1 MSILG
6 AMFTA
11 VSGVNAQ
18 SRSLGHISDNIANS
32 QTTGYK
38 RVETRFETL
47 ITVSNQNLHSPGGVI
62 ASPFYANSVQGNI
75 TQTQNNTNLAITGN
89 GFFVTSR
96 ASNQTAT
103 DTTFD
108 ALRYYTRAGD
118 FEVNRDGYLVNNG
131 QYYLN
136 GWTVD
141 PETGIPDT
149 SVVAPIQI
157 SQVIDEPTP
166 TSEIEFVGNLP
177 SNSEVN
183 PTTPLSPTSVQV
195 FDALGNP
202 HNVSL
207 VWTKRA
213 DNLWRL
219 DIQADDSTLDPV
231 DGTISGVN
239 DQTAVAAPLQP
250 NVAPVAQVDTVTLPA
265 AGIPPQR
272 TISLTIGSSS
282 ISVTAPSTGWTATQA
297 ASALVAAINGNAGMS
312 AVVTGSNVVGNT
324 FQIVAD
330 EAGTPFNVVLAGN
343 GSGQLEGV
351 EIPSALLTGADEST
365 VTINGFA
372 ITVDGS
378 TPLASPQ
385 AVRDALVTAINADV
399 NVNGQVTA
407 IADPNNADRI
417 LIQSDAAGGIFTIAF
432 SGSAGGTTPTSAS
445 SDAPTAFAVTTAN
458 VAPVAQ
464 TDTLTLGGT
473 VGPGEIGDTYTLTV
487 NSQSIAYVADGTE
500 TSLSDLAQRFADQIN
515 SNPGLGVTATAAG
528 GVISLTAINAG
539 VPFTSSAV
547 ATNGTVPGFIDVQFG
562 QTADTA
568 GTLVAISNQFN
579 PSGNATV
586 PGLQTDGQ
594 PATISF
600 QVDYGLGAQTI
611 DLNLGQF
618 QTTAGVTQFAGE
630 NIDVSRL
637 TQDGV
642 PQGLLN
648 DVRIRDNGDVELQY
662 DNGRSRIFFRVPIA
676 QFNDPSAL
684 QREVAQGF
692 TETFDSG
699 AVRIGNAGDNGA
711 GTMRGS
717 AVEGSNVD
725 IADEFSKM
733 IVTQRAFS
741 ANTRVITTADEML
754 ADIIN
759 IKR

>member
-62 ASPFYANSVQGNI
+62 ASPFFANAVQGNI
-75 TQTQNNTNLAITGN
+75 TQTQNNTNLAVTGN
-89 GFFVTSR
+89 GFFVVSR

-131 QYYLN
+131 GYYLN
-136 GWTVD
+136 GWEVD
-141 PETGIPDT
+141 PETGIPNT
-149 SVVAPIQI
+149 SVVSPIQI

-166 TSEIEFVGNLP
+166 TEEIEFVGNLP
-177 SNSEVN
+177 ANAPVN
-183 PTTPLSPTSVQV
+183 PTTPLPPTSVQV

-213 DNLWRL
+213 DNLWML

-231 DGTISGVN
+231 SGTISGVN
-239 DQTAVAAPLQP
+239 DQSAITAPLQP

-265 AGIPPQR
+265 GGVAPGR
-272 TISLTIGSSS
+272 TISITIGANS
-282 ISVTAPSTGWTATQA
+282 ISVTAPSTGYTATQA
-297 ASALVAAINGNAGMS
+297 ASAIVAAINGNAGMS
-312 AVVTGSNVVGNT
+312 SIVTGSNVVGNT
-324 FQIVAD
+324 FQVVAD
-330 EAGTPFNVVLAGN
+330 QAGTPFTINIGGN
-343 GSGQLEGV
+343 GSGEMEAIEVG
-351 EIPSALLTGADEST
+351 ALALGQDAT
-365 VTINGFA
+365 VTIDGVTITINGPTANANATATAF
-372 ITVDGS
+372 IN
-378 TPLASPQ
+378 
-385 AVRDALVTAINADV
+385 AINADATLAPLY
-399 NVNGQVTA
+399 TA
-407 IADPNNADRI
+407 VQDPNNLDTFLVQAD
-417 LIQSDAAGGIFTIAF
+417 APGGAFT
-432 SGSAGGTTPTSAS
+432 SGPTFGGAVAPTSVGSNAATAS
-445 SDAPTAFAVTTAN
+445 ANATAN

-473 VGPGEIGDTYTLTV
+473 VGPGEIGDTYTVTIGT
-487 NSQSIAYVADGTE
+487 QSISYVADGTE
-500 TSLSDLAQRFADQIN
+500 ISLSDLATRFAAQIN
-515 SNPGLGVTATAAG
+515 ANPGLGVSATAAG

-539 VPFTSSAV
+539 VPFTSSAT

-562 QTADTA
+562 QTPATA
-568 GTLVAISNQFN
+568 GTVVAISNQFN
-579 PSGNATV
+579 PSGNASV
-586 PGLQTDGQ
+586 PVLQTAGQ
-594 PATISF
+594 DVNIQFT
-600 QVDYGLGAQTI
+600 VDYGLGAQVI

-618 QTTAGVTQFAGE
+618 QTTEGITQFAGD

-662 DNGRSRIFFRVPIA
+662 DNGRSRIYFRVPLA

-717 AVEGSNVD
+717 ALEGSNVD

>member
-32 QTTGYK
+32 QSTGYK

-89 GFFVTSR
+89 GFFVVSR

-103 DTTFD
+103 QTTFD

-131 QYYLN
+131 GYYLN
-136 GWTVD
+136 GWAVD
-141 PETGIPDT
+141 PETGIPNT
-149 SVVAPIQI
+149 SVVEPIQI

-166 TSEIEFVGNLP
+166 TEEIEFVGNLP
-177 SNSEVN
+177 ANSPVN

-207 VWTKRA
+207 VWTRRA
-213 DNLWRL
+213 DNLWML
-219 DIQADDSTLDPV
+219 DVQATDSTLDPV
-231 DGTISGVN
+231 AGTISGVN
-239 DQTAVAAPLQP
+239 DQSAVTAPLQP

-265 AGIPPQR
+265 SGMAPGR
-272 TISLTIGSSS
+272 TISITVGSNSV
-282 ISVTAPSTGWTATQA
+282 SVTAPSTGYTATQA

-312 AVVTGSNVVGNT
+312 AIVTGSNVVGNT

-330 EAGTPFNVVLAGN
+330 AAGTPFTTNIGGN
-343 GSGQLEGV
+343 GSGQLDTI
-351 EIPSALLTGADEST
+351 EIPNALAGGESMSIDIDGT
-365 VTINGFA
+365 AVAVNG
-372 ITVDGS
+372 
-378 TPLASPQ
+378 PLASAQ
-385 AVRDALVTAINADV
+385 AVRDALIVALNA
-399 NVNGQVTA
+399 NATIAANVTA
-407 IADPNNADRI
+407 IADPTNTDRI
-417 LIQSDAAGGIFTIAF
+417 LIQSDAVIGTFTTTLGGVPTA
-432 SGSAGGTTPTSAS
+432 PTSIG
-445 SDAPTAFAVTTAN
+445 SDAPTASAVTTAN

-473 VGPGEIGDTYTLTV
+473 VGPGEIGDTYTLTIGT
-487 NSQSIAYVADGTE
+487 QSISYVADGTE
-500 TSLSDLAQRFADQIN
+500 TSLSDLATRFAAQIN
-515 SNPGLGVTATAAG
+515 ANPGLGVTATAAG

-539 VPFTSSAV
+539 VPFTSSAT

-568 GTLVAISNQFN
+568 GTIVGISNQFN
-579 PSGNATV
+579 PSGNASV
-586 PGLQTDGQ
+586 PVLQTAGQ
-594 PATISF
+594 DATVSF
-600 QVDYGLGAQTI
+600 QVDYGFGPQTI
-611 DLNLGQF
+611 ELNLGQF
-618 QTTAGVTQFAGE
+618 QTTTGLTQFAGDD
-630 NIDVSRL
+630 IDVQRL
-637 TQDGV
+637 VQDGV

-662 DNGRSRIFFRVPIA
+662 DNGRSRIYFRVPIA

-717 AVEGSNVD
+717 ALEGSNVD

>member
-38 RVETRFETL
+38 KVETRFETL

-62 ASPFYANSVQGNI
+62 ASPFFANNVQGNI
-75 TQTQNNTNLAITGN
+75 TQTQDNTNLAITGN
-89 GFFVTSR
+89 GFFVVSR
-96 ASNQTAT
+96 ANNQTAT
-103 DTTFD
+103 QTTFD

-131 QYYLN
+131 NYFLN
-136 GWTVD
+136 GWEVD
-141 PETGIPDT
+141 PETGVADT
-149 SVVAPIQI
+149 SVVAPIHI
-157 SQVIDEPTP
+157 EQVIDEPTP
-166 TSEIEFVGNLP
+166 TAQIDFVGNLP
-177 SNSEVN
+177 ANSEIN
-183 PTTPLSPTSVQV
+183 PTPPLSPTGVQV

-213 DNLWRL
+213 DNLWKL

-231 DGTISGVN
+231 DGTISGVS
-239 DQTAVAAPLQP
+239 DQTATTATLQP

-272 TISLTIGSSS
+272 TITLTIGASSV
-282 ISVTAPSTGWTATQA
+282 SVTSPSTGWSATQA
-297 ASALVAAINGNAGMS
+297 ASALVAAINGNAAMS
-312 AVVTGSNVVGNT
+312 AVFTGNNVVGNT

-330 EAGTPFNVVLAGN
+330 QAGTPFNVVLAGN
-343 GSGQLEGV
+343 GSGQVEGV
-351 EIPSALLTGADEST
+351 NIPGALLTNLNTSSI
-365 VTINGFA
+365 TINGTT
-372 ITVDGS
+372 ITVDG
-378 TPLASPQ
+378 TVPLTSAT
-385 AVRDALVTAINADV
+385 AVRDALVTAINANGV
-399 NVNGQVTA
+399 INGQVTA
-407 IADPNNADRI
+407 VADPNNAANL
-417 LIQSDAAGGIFTIAF
+417 LIQADGSLGTFTIAF
-432 SGSAGGTTPTSAS
+432 GGTSAPTSAS
-445 SDAPTAFAVTTAN
+445 SDGPSSFVVSTPN
-458 VAPVAQ
+458 VAAVAQ
-464 TDTLTLGGT
+464 TDALTLGGT
-473 VGPGEIGDTYTLTV
+473 VGPGEIGDTYSLTI
-487 NSQSIAYVADGTE
+487 NSQSISYVADGTE

-515 SNPGLGVTATAAG
+515 SNPGLGVSATAAG

-562 QTADTA
+562 QTPDTA
-568 GTLVAISNQFN
+568 GKVVALSNQFN
-579 PSGNATV
+579 PSGNASV
-586 PGLQTDGQ
+586 PGLQTNGQ
-594 PATISF
+594 PATVSF
-600 QVDYGLGAQTI
+600 QVNYGLGAQTI
-611 DLNLGQF
+611 DLDLGQF
-618 QTTAGVTQFAGE
+618 QESGGLTQFAGD

-642 PQGLLN
+642 PQGLLK

-676 QFNDPSAL
+676 QFNDPTAL

-699 AVRIGNAGDNGA
+699 AVRVGNAGDNGA

-717 AVEGSNVD
+717 ALEGSNVD
-725 IADEFSKM
+725 IAEEFSKM

>member
-38 RVETRFETL
+38 RVDTRFETL
-47 ITVSNQNLHSPGGVI
+47 ITVSNQNLHAPGGVI
-62 ASPFYANSVQGNI
+62 ASPYFANSVQGNI

-89 GFFVTSR
+89 GFFVVSR

-103 DTTFD
+103 QTTFD

-131 QYYLN
+131 GYYLN
-136 GWTVD
+136 GWEVD
-141 PETGIPDT
+141 PETGVPNT

-177 SNSEVN
+177 ANSEVN

-202 HNVSL
+202 HQVSL

-213 DNLWRL
+213 DNLWML
-219 DIQADDSTLDPV
+219 DIQAADSTLDPV
-231 DGTISGVN
+231 AGTISGVN
-239 DQTAVAAPLQP
+239 DQTAATATLQP
-250 NVAPVAQVDTVTLPA
+250 NVAPVAQVNTITLPTGGMA
-265 AGIPPQR
+265 PGR
-272 TISLTIGSSS
+272 TISVTIGSNSV
-282 ISVTAPSTGWTATQA
+282 SVTAPSTGYTATQA

-312 AVVTGSNVVGNT
+312 SIVTGSNVVGNT

-330 EAGTPFNVVLAGN
+330 VAGTPFTANIAGN
-343 GSGQLEGV
+343 GSGQLDV
-351 EIPSALLTGADEST
+351 IDIPNALGAGEDMAIDIDGTSVT
-365 VTINGFA
+365 VNG
-372 ITVDGS
+372 
-378 TPLASPQ
+378 PLASAN
-385 AVRDALVTAINADV
+385 AVRDALVLALNA
-399 NVNGQVTA
+399 NATIAANVTA
-407 IADPNNADRI
+407 IADPNDTDRI
-417 LIQSDAAGGIFTIAF
+417 LIQSDAAMGTFATTL
-432 SGSAGGTTPTSAS
+432 SGNPTAPTSVS
-445 SDAPTAFAVTTAN
+445 SDAPTASAVSTAN

-473 VGPGEIGDTYTLTV
+473 VGPGEIGDTFTLTIG
-487 NSQSIAYVADGTE
+487 SQSISYVADGTE
-500 TSLSDLAQRFADQIN
+500 SSLSDLATRFAQQIN
-515 SNPGLGVTATAAG
+515 ANPGLGVTATAAG
-528 GVISLTAINAG
+528 GNISLTATNAG
-539 VPFTSSAV
+539 VPFTSSAT

-562 QTADTA
+562 QTPDTA
-568 GTLVAISNQFN
+568 GKLVAISNQFN
-579 PSGNATV
+579 PSGNASV
-586 PGLQTDGQ
+586 PVLQTGGQ
-594 PATISF
+594 DATVTF
-600 QVDYGLGAQTI
+600 QVDYGLGLQTI
-611 DLNLGQF
+611 ELNLGQF
-618 QTTAGVTQFAGE
+618 QTTEGLTQFAGQ

-637 TQDGV
+637 TQDGI
-642 PQGLLN
+642 PQGLLK

-662 DNGRSRIFFRVPIA
+662 DNGRSRIFFRVPLA

-717 AVEGSNVD
+717 ALEGSNVD

>member
-38 RVETRFETL
+38 KVETRFETL

-62 ASPFYANSVQGNI
+62 ASPFFANNVQGNI

-89 GFFVTSR
+89 GFFIVSR
-96 ASNQTAT
+96 ATNQTAT
-103 DTTFD
+103 QTTFD

-131 QYYLN
+131 DYYLN

-141 PETGIPDT
+141 PETGVPDT

-166 TSEIEFVGNLP
+166 TAEIQFVGNLP
-177 SNSEVN
+177 ANSDVN
-183 PTTPLSPTSVQV
+183 PNPPLSPTSVQV

-213 DNLWRL
+213 DNLWKL

-239 DQTAVAAPLQP
+239 DQTAVTANLQP
-250 NVAPVAQVDTVTLPA
+250 NVAPVAQVDTVTLPTGGMA
-265 AGIPPQR
+265 PGR
-272 TISLTIGSSS
+272 TISITIGSNSV
-282 ISVTAPSTGWTATQA
+282 SVTAPSTGYTATQA

-312 AVVTGSNVVGNT
+312 ALVTGSNVVGNT

-330 EAGTPFNVVLAGN
+330 TAGTPFTATVAGN
-343 GSGQLEGV
+343 GSGQLDTV
-351 EIPSALLTGADEST
+351 SIPAALATGADTSSI
-365 VTINGFA
+365 TINGT
-372 ITVDGS
+372 TVTVTGPLGS
-378 TPLASPQ
+378 AT
-385 AVRDALVTAINADV
+385 AVRDALVTAINADATV
-399 NVNGQVTA
+399 APQVTA
-407 IADPNNADRI
+407 VADPNNANQL
-417 LIQSDAAGGIFTIAF
+417 LIQSDTALGTYTIAF
-432 SGSAGGTTPTSAS
+432 GGTSAPTSVS
-445 SDAPTAFAVTTAN
+445 SDAPTAAAVSTAN

-464 TDTLTLGGT
+464 TDTLTLGGQ
-473 VGPGEIGDTYTLTV
+473 VGPGEIGDTYTLTIG
-487 NSQSIAYVADGTE
+487 SQSIAYIADGTE
-500 TSLSDLAQRFADQIN
+500 TDLSNLASRFADQIN

-528 GVISLTAINAG
+528 SVISITSANPG
-539 VPFTSSAV
+539 VPFTSSAT
-547 ATNGTVPGFIDVQFG
+547 ATNGTVPGFIDVRFG
-562 QTADTA
+562 TDPDTA
-568 GTLVAISNQFN
+568 GKVVGLSNQFN

-586 PGLQTDGQ
+586 PVLQTAGQ
-594 PATISF
+594 PAQVSF
-600 QVDYGLGAQTI
+600 RVNYGLGEQI
-611 DLNLGQF
+611 INLDLGEF
-618 QTTAGVTQFAGE
+618 QSTGGLTQFAGD

-642 PQGLLN
+642 PQGLLK

-676 QFNDPSAL
+676 QFNDPNAL

-699 AVRIGNAGDNGA
+699 NVRIGNAGDNGA

-717 AVEGSNVD
+717 ALEGSNVD

-733 IVTQRAFS
+733 IVTQRSFS

>member
-62 ASPFYANSVQGNI
+62 ASPFFANGVQGNI
-75 TQTQNNTNLAITGN
+75 TQTQNNTNLAVTGN
-89 GFFVTSR
+89 GFFVVSR

-118 FEVNRDGYLVNNG
+118 FEVNRDGFLVNNG
-131 QYYLN
+131 NYYLN
-136 GWTVD
+136 GWEVD
-141 PETGIPDT
+141 PETGVPNT
-149 SVVAPIQI
+149 SVVSPIQI

-177 SNSEVN
+177 ANSDVN

-202 HNVSL
+202 HQVSM

-213 DNLWRL
+213 DNLWML
-219 DIQADDSTLDPV
+219 DIQAADSTLDPV
-231 DGTISGVN
+231 AGTISGVN
-239 DQTAVAAPLQP
+239 DQTAATATLQP
-250 NVAPVAQVDTVTLPA
+250 NVAPVAQVDTITLPA
-265 AGIPPQR
+265 AGMAPGR
-272 TISLTIGSSS
+272 TISVTIGSNS
-282 ISVTAPSTGWTATQA
+282 ISVTAPSTGYTATQA

-312 AVVTGSNVVGNT
+312 AIVTGSNVVGNT
-324 FQIVAD
+324 FQLVAD
-330 EAGTPFNVVLAGN
+330 VPGTPFTANLAGN
-343 GSGQLEGV
+343 GSGQLDVITIPGALAALETM
-351 EIPSALLTGADEST
+351 EIDIDGTQVQITGPLSA
-365 VTINGFA
+365 
-372 ITVDGS
+372 
-378 TPLASPQ
+378 Q
-385 AVRDALVTAINADV
+385 AARDALVTAL
-399 NVNGQVTA
+399 NGNGTIAANVTA
-407 IADPNNADRI
+407 IADPNNTSQ
-417 LIQSDAAGGIFTIAF
+417 LFIQSDTAIGTFT
-432 SGSAGGTTPTSAS
+432 TTPTGTPT
-445 SDAPTAFAVTTAN
+445 APTFTTDVPSAAAVTTAN
-458 VAPVAQ
+458 TAPVAQ

-473 VGPGEIGDTYTLTV
+473 VGAGEIGDTYTLTIGT
-487 NSQSIAYVADGTE
+487 QSIAYVADGTE
-500 TSLSDLAQRFADQIN
+500 TSLSDLATRFAAQIN
-515 SNPGLGVTATAAG
+515 ANPGLGITATAAA
-528 GVISLTAINAG
+528 GVISLSATNAG
-539 VPFTSSAV
+539 VPFTSSAT

-562 QTADTA
+562 QTPATA
-568 GTLVAISNQFN
+568 GRVVAISNQFN
-579 PSGNATV
+579 PSGNASV
-586 PGLQTDGQ
+586 PVLQTAGQ
-594 PATISF
+594 DINVSF
-600 QVDYGLGAQTI
+600 TVDYGLGAQVI

-618 QTTAGVTQFAGE
+618 QTTAGLTQFAGD

-662 DNGRSRIFFRVPIA
+662 DNGRSRIFFRVPLA

-717 AVEGSNVD
+717 AIEGSNVD
-725 IADEFSKM
+725 IAEEFSKM

>member
-62 ASPFYANSVQGNI
+62 ASPYFANAVQGNI
-75 TQTQNNTNLAITGN
+75 TQTQNNTNLAVTGN
-89 GFFVTSR
+89 GFFVVSR
-96 ASNQTAT
+96 ATNQTAT
-103 DTTFD
+103 ETTFE

-131 QYYLN
+131 GYYLN
-136 GWTVD
+136 GWEVD
-141 PETGIPDT
+141 PETGIPNT

-166 TSEIEFVGNLP
+166 TEEIEFVGNLP
-177 SNSEVN
+177 ANAEVN
-183 PTTPLSPTSVQV
+183 PTAPLAPTSVQV
-195 FDALGNP
+195 FDALGNA

-213 DNLWRL
+213 DNLWML

-231 DGTISGVN
+231 SGTISGVN
-239 DQTAVAAPLQP
+239 DQTAVTATLQP
-250 NVAPVAQVDTVTLPA
+250 NVAPVAQVNTLTLPTGGMA
-265 AGIPPQR
+265 PGR
-272 TISLTIGSSS
+272 TISITIGSSS
-282 ISVTAPSTGWTATQA
+282 VSVTSPSTGYTATQA

-312 AVVTGSNVVGNT
+312 SVVTASNVVGNT

-330 EAGTPFNVVLAGN
+330 VAGTPFTANIAGN
-343 GSGQLEGV
+343 GSGQLDTI
-351 EIPSALLTGADEST
+351 EIPNALAGGESM
-365 VTINGFA
+365 
-372 ITVDGS
+372 TVDVDG
-378 TPLASPQ
+378 TAVTVNGPLASAQ
-385 AVRDALVTAINADV
+385 AVRDALVLALNA
-399 NVNGQVTA
+399 NATIAANVTA
-407 IADPNNADRI
+407 ISDPSDTDRI
-417 LIQSDAAGGIFTIAF
+417 LIQSDTALGTFTTTL
-432 SGSAGGTTPTSAS
+432 SGVPTAPTSIS
-445 SDAPTAFAVTTAN
+445 SDAPTSGAVTTAN

-473 VGPGEIGDTYTLTV
+473 VGAGEIGDTYTLTIGT
-487 NSQSIAYVADGTE
+487 QSIAYVADGTE
-500 TSLSDLAQRFADQIN
+500 LSLSDLATRFADQIN
-515 SNPGLGVTATAAG
+515 SNPGLGVSATAAG
-528 GVISLTAINAG
+528 GVISLSAINAG
-539 VPFTSSAV
+539 VAFTSSAT

-562 QTADTA
+562 QTPATA
-568 GTLVAISNQFN
+568 GTVVAISNQFN
-579 PSGNATV
+579 PSGNASV
-586 PGLQTDGQ
+586 PVLQTAGQ
-594 PATISF
+594 DVNIQFT
-600 QVDYGLGAQTI
+600 VDYGLGAQVI

-618 QTTAGVTQFAGE
+618 QTTAGLTQFAGD

-662 DNGRSRIFFRVPIA
+662 DNGRSRVFFRVPIA
-676 QFNDPSAL
+676 QFNDASAL

-711 GTMRGS
+711 GTLRGS
-717 AVEGSNVD
+717 ALEGSNVD
-725 IADEFSKM
+725 IAEEFSKM

>member
-18 SRSLGHISDNIANS
+18 SRALGHISDNIANS

-38 RVETRFETL
+38 KVETRFETL

-62 ASPFYANSVQGNI
+62 ASPFYANNVQGNI
-75 TQTQNNTNLAITGN
+75 TQTQDNTNLAITGN
-89 GFFVTSR
+89 GFFVVSR
-96 ASNQTAT
+96 ANNQTAT
-103 DTTFD
+103 QTTFD

-131 QYYLN
+131 DYYLN
-136 GWTVD
+136 GWAVD
-141 PETGIPDT
+141 PDTGVPDT
-149 SVVAPIQI
+149 SVVSPIHI
-157 SQVIDEPTP
+157 EQVIDEPTP
-166 TSEIEFVGNLP
+166 TSVIDFVGNLP
-177 SNSEVN
+177 ANSDVN
-183 PTTPLSPTSVQV
+183 PTPPLSPTSVQV

-213 DNLWRL
+213 DNLWKL

-239 DQTAVAAPLQP
+239 DQSAATATLQP
-250 NVAPVAQVDTVTLPA
+250 NVAPVAQVDTVTLPTGGMA
-265 AGIPPQR
+265 PGR
-272 TISLTIGSSS
+272 TISITIGSSS
-282 ISVTAPSTGWTATQA
+282 ISVTAPSTGYTATQA
-297 ASALVAAINGNAGMS
+297 ASALVSAINGNAGMS

-330 EAGTPFNVVLAGN
+330 VAGTPFTANIAGT
-343 GSGQLEGV
+343 GSGQLDTV
-351 EIPSALLTGADEST
+351 SIPGALAGGESM
-365 VTINGFA
+365 TID
-372 ITVDGS
+372 VDG
-378 TPLASPQ
+378 TAVTVNGPLASAQ
-385 AVRDALVTAINADV
+385 AVRDALVTALNA
-399 NVNGQVTA
+399 NSTIAANVTA
-407 IADPNNADRI
+407 IADPNNTSQ
-417 LIQSDAAGGIFTIAF
+417 LFIQSDAAAGTFT
-432 SGSAGGTTPTSAS
+432 TTPSGVPTAPTLAS
-445 SDAPTAFAVTTAN
+445 SDTPTAAAVTTAN

-473 VGPGEIGDTYTLTV
+473 VGPGEIGDTYTLTI

-500 TSLSDLAQRFADQIN
+500 SSLSDLANRFAAQIN

-528 GVISLTAINAG
+528 GVISLTASNAG
-539 VPFTSSAV
+539 VPFSSSAV

-562 QTADTA
+562 QTPDTA
-568 GTLVAISNQFN
+568 GKMVGISNQFN

-586 PGLQTDGQ
+586 PVQQTDGQ
-594 PATISF
+594 PATVSF

-611 DLNLGQF
+611 NLDLGQF
-618 QTTAGVTQFAGE
+618 QATGGLTQFAGD

-637 TQDGV
+637 TQDGI
-642 PQGLLN
+642 PQGLLK

-676 QFNDPSAL
+676 QFNDPNAL

-711 GTMRGS
+711 GTLRGS
-717 AVEGSNVD
+717 ALEGSNVD

-733 IVTQRAFS
+733 IVTQRSFS

>member
-47 ITVSNQNLHSPGGVI
+47 ITVSNQNLHAPGGVI
-62 ASPFYANSVQGNI
+62 ASPYFANGIQGNI
-75 TQTQNNTNLAITGN
+75 TQTQDNTNLAITGN
-89 GFFVTSR
+89 GFFVVSR

-103 DTTFD
+103 QTSFE

-118 FEVNRDGYLVNNG
+118 FQVNRDGYLVNNG
-131 QYYLN
+131 GYYLN
-136 GWTVD
+136 GWAVD
-141 PETGIPDT
+141 PETGVPDT
-149 SVVAPIQI
+149 SIVEPIQI

-166 TSEIEFVGNLP
+166 TTEIEFVGNLP
-177 SNSEVN
+177 ANSPVN
-183 PTTPLSPTSVQV
+183 PNPPLNPTSVQV

-202 HNVSL
+202 HQVSL

-213 DNLWRL
+213 DNLWML
-219 DIQADDSTLDPV
+219 DIQAADSTLDPV
-231 DGTISGVN
+231 SGTISGVN
-239 DQTAVAAPLQP
+239 DQTAATATLQP
-250 NVAPVAQVDTVTLPA
+250 NVAPVAQVETITLPT
-265 AGIPPQR
+265 AGMAPGR
-272 TISLTIGSSS
+272 TLSVTIGANSVS
-282 ISVTAPSTGWTATQA
+282 ITAPSTGYTATQA

-312 AVVTGSNVVGNT
+312 ALVTASNVVGNT

-330 EAGTPFNVVLAGN
+330 TAGTPFTVNLGGT
-343 GSGQLEGV
+343 GSGELEGI
-351 EIPSALLTGADEST
+351 EFSALALGETAEI
-365 VTINGFA
+365 TINGTT
-372 ITVDGS
+372 ITVTGS
-378 TPLASPQ
+378 ASIASATQ
-385 AVRDALVTAINADV
+385 VRDAFVTAINADAALAPV
-399 NVNGQVTA
+399 LTA
-407 IADPNNADRI
+407 IADPNDSDR
-417 LIQSDAAGGIFTIAF
+417 LLVQTDTAQGTFTSGPTFGGDVP
-432 SGSAGGTTPTSAS
+432 PTSVS
-445 SDAPTAFAVTTAN
+445 SDGPTNSATATAN

-473 VGPGEIGDTYTLTV
+473 VGPGEIGDTYTLTIGT
-487 NSQSIAYVADGTE
+487 QSISYLADGTE
-500 TSLSDLAQRFADQIN
+500 LSLSDLATRFAEQIN
-515 SNPGLGVTATAAG
+515 ANPGLGVTATAAG
-528 GVISLTAINAG
+528 GVISLTATNAG
-539 VPFTSSAV
+539 VPFTSSAT

-562 QTADTA
+562 QTPTTA
-568 GTLVAISNQFN
+568 GTVVGISNQFN
-579 PSGNATV
+579 PSGNASV
-586 PGLQTDGQ
+586 PVLQTAGQ
-594 PATISF
+594 GAVVSF
-600 QVDYGLGAQTI
+600 QVDYGFGPQTI
-611 DLNLGQF
+611 ELNLGQF
-618 QTTAGVTQFAGE
+618 QTTAGLTQFGGDD
-630 NIDVSRL
+630 IDVQRL
-637 TQDGV
+637 IQDGV

-662 DNGRSRIFFRVPIA
+662 DNGRSRIYFRVPIA

-684 QREVAQGF
+684 QRDVAQGF

>member
-62 ASPFYANSVQGNI
+62 ASPYFANGVQGNI
-75 TQTQNNTNLAITGN
+75 TQTQNNTNLAVTGN
-89 GFFVTSR
+89 GFFVVSR

-108 ALRYYTRAGD
+108 ALRYYARAGD
-118 FEVNRDGYLVNNG
+118 FEVNRDGFMVNNG
-131 QYYLN
+131 GYYLN
-136 GWTVD
+136 GWSVD

-149 SVVAPIQI
+149 SVVSPIQI

-177 SNSEVN
+177 ANSEVN

-202 HNVSL
+202 HQVSL

-213 DNLWRL
+213 DNLWML
-219 DIQADDSTLDPV
+219 DIQAADSTLDPV
-231 DGTISGVN
+231 AGTISGVN
-239 DQTAVAAPLQP
+239 DQTAITAPLQP
-250 NVAPVAQVDTVTLPA
+250 NVAPVAQINTITLPA
-265 AGIPPQR
+265 AGMAPGR
-272 TISLTIGSSS
+272 TLSVTIGSNS
-282 ISVTAPSTGWTATQA
+282 ISVTAPSTGYTATQA
-297 ASALVAAINGNAGMS
+297 ASALVSAINGNAGMS
-312 AVVTGSNVVGNT
+312 AIVTGSNVVGNT
-324 FQIVAD
+324 FQLVAD
-330 EAGTPFNVVLAGN
+330 VPGTPFTANLAGN

-351 EIPSALLTGADEST
+351 DVVALPTALDTAT
-365 VTINGFA
+365 VTINGTPV
-372 ITVDGS
+372 TVTG
-378 TPLASPQ
+378 PLASAT

-399 NVNGQVTA
+399 TVGPVVTA
-407 IADPNNADRI
+407 VADPNNTDRL
-417 LIQSDAAGGIFTIAF
+417 LIQSDAALGTFTIAF
-432 SGSAGGTTPTSAS
+432 GGTSAPTSAS
-445 SDAPTAFAVTTAN
+445 SDVPSASAVTTAN

-473 VGPGEIGDTYTLTV
+473 VGPGEIGDTYTLTIGT
-487 NSQSIAYVADGTE
+487 QSIAYVADGTE
-500 TSLSDLAQRFADQIN
+500 LSLSDLATRFAAQIN
-515 SNPGLGVTATAAG
+515 ANPGLGITATAAA
-528 GVISLTAINAG
+528 GVISLSATNAG
-539 VPFTSSAV
+539 VPFTSSAT

-562 QTADTA
+562 QTPATA
-568 GTLVAISNQFN
+568 GRVVAISNQFN
-579 PSGNATV
+579 PSGNASV
-586 PGLQTDGQ
+586 PVLQTAGQ
-594 PATISF
+594 DVNVSF
-600 QVDYGLGAQTI
+600 TVDYGLGAQVI

-618 QTTAGVTQFAGE
+618 QTTAGLTQFAGD

-662 DNGRSRIFFRVPIA
+662 DNGRSRIFFRVPLA
-676 QFNDPSAL
+676 QFNDASAL

-699 AVRIGNAGDNGA
+699 SVRIGNAGDNGA

-717 AVEGSNVD
+717 ALEGSNVD
-725 IADEFSKM
+725 IAEEFSKM

>member
-38 RVETRFETL
+38 KVETRFETL

-62 ASPFYANSVQGNI
+62 ASPYFANSVQGNI

-89 GFFVTSR
+89 GFFVVSR
-96 ASNQTAT
+96 ATNQTAT
-103 DTTFD
+103 QTTFE

-118 FEVNRDGYLVNNG
+118 FQVNRDGYLVNNG
-131 QYYLN
+131 GYYLN

-141 PETGIPDT
+141 PETGVPDT
-149 SVVAPIQI
+149 STVAPIQI

-166 TSEIEFVGNLP
+166 TGEIEFVGNLP
-177 SNSEVN
+177 ANSPVN
-183 PTTPLSPTSVQV
+183 PNPPLSPTSVQV

-202 HNVSL
+202 HQVSL

-213 DNLWRL
+213 DNLWML

-231 DGTISGVN
+231 SGTISGVN
-239 DQTAVAAPLQP
+239 DQTAVTATLQP
-250 NVAPVAQVDTVTLPA
+250 NVAPVAQVNTITLPT
-265 AGIPPQR
+265 AGMAPGR
-272 TISLTIGSSS
+272 TIGITIGSNSV
-282 ISVTAPSTGWTATQA
+282 SVTAPSTGYTATQA
-297 ASALVAAINGNAGMS
+297 ASALVAAINGNAGLS
-312 AVVTGSNVVGNT
+312 AVVTASNVVGNT

-330 EAGTPFNVVLAGN
+330 TAGTPFSVTLGGS
-343 GSGQLEGV
+343 GSGQLESV
-351 EIPSALLTGADEST
+351 QIPGALLTAADTSSI
-365 VTINGFA
+365 TINGTT
-372 ITVDGS
+372 ITVDGT
-378 TPLASPQ
+378 TPLASAS
-385 AVRDALVTAINADV
+385 AVRDALVTAINASGV
-399 NVNGQVTA
+399 LAPQVTA
-407 IADPNNADRI
+407 IADPNNADQL
-417 LIQSDAAGGIFTIAF
+417 LIQSDAAGGTFTISF
-432 SGSAGGTTPTSAS
+432 GGTSTPTSVS
-445 SDAPTAFAVTTAN
+445 SDVPTSSAVTTAN

-473 VGPGEIGDTYTLTV
+473 VGPGEIGDTYTLTIGT
-487 NSQSIAYVADGTE
+487 QSISYLADGTE
-500 TSLSDLAQRFADQIN
+500 TSLSDLATRFAEQIN
-515 SNPGLGVTATAAG
+515 ANPGLGVTATAAG
-528 GVISLTAINAG
+528 GVISLTATNAG
-539 VPFTSSAV
+539 VPFTSSAT

-562 QTADTA
+562 DTPATA
-568 GTLVAISNQFN
+568 GTVVAVSNQFN
-579 PSGNATV
+579 PSGNASV
-586 PGLQTDGQ
+586 PVLQTAGQ
-594 PATISF
+594 DVMVSF
-600 QVDYGLGAQTI
+600 QVDYGLGVQTI

-618 QTTAGVTQFAGE
+618 QTTAGLTQFAGDS
-630 NIDVSRL
+630 IDVQRL

-662 DNGRSRIFFRVPIA
+662 DNGRSRIYFRVPIA

-717 AVEGSNVD
+717 ALEGSNVD

>member
-75 TQTQNNTNLAITGN
+75 TQTQNNTNLAVTGN
-89 GFFVTSR
+89 GFFVVSR

-103 DTTFD
+103 DTTFE

-131 QYYLN
+131 NYYLN
-136 GWTVD
+136 GWVVD
-141 PETGIPDT
+141 PETGIPNT
-149 SVVAPIQI
+149 SVVEPIQI

-166 TSEIEFVGNLP
+166 TEEIEFVGNLP
-177 SNSEVN
+177 ANSPVN

-213 DNLWRL
+213 DNLWML
-219 DIQADDSTLDPV
+219 DVQATDSTLDPV
-231 DGTISGVN
+231 AGTISGVN
-239 DQTAVAAPLQP
+239 DQSAATANLQP

-265 AGIPPQR
+265 SGMAPGR
-272 TISLTIGSSS
+272 TISVTVGSSS
-282 ISVTAPSTGWTATQA
+282 VSVTAPSTGYTATQA

-312 AVVTGSNVVGNT
+312 AIVTGSNVVGNT

-330 EAGTPFNVVLAGN
+330 AAGTPFTTNIGGN
-343 GSGQLEGV
+343 GSGQLDTI
-351 EIPSALLTGADEST
+351 EIPNALAGGESMSIDIDGT
-365 VTINGFA
+365 AVAVNG
-372 ITVDGS
+372 
-378 TPLASPQ
+378 PLASAQ
-385 AVRDALVTAINADV
+385 AVRDALIVALNA
-399 NVNGQVTA
+399 NGTIAGNVTA
-407 IADPNNADRI
+407 IADPSDTDRL
-417 LIQSDAAGGIFTIAF
+417 LIQSDTALGTFTTTLGGVPTA
-432 SGSAGGTTPTSAS
+432 PTSIS
-445 SDAPTAFAVTTAN
+445 SDAPTASAVTTAN

-473 VGPGEIGDTYTLTV
+473 VGPGEIGDTYTLTIGT
-487 NSQSIAYVADGTE
+487 QSISYLADGTE
-500 TSLSDLAQRFADQIN
+500 LSLSDLATRFAAQIN
-515 SNPGLGVTATAAG
+515 ANPGLGVTATAAG

-539 VPFTSSAV
+539 VPFTSSAT
-547 ATNGTVPGFIDVQFG
+547 ATNGTVPGFVDVQFG

-568 GTLVAISNQFN
+568 GTIVGISNQFN
-579 PSGNATV
+579 PSGNASV
-586 PGLQTDGQ
+586 PVLQTAGQ
-594 PATISF
+594 DAAVSF
-600 QVDYGLGAQTI
+600 QVDYGFGPQTI
-611 DLNLGQF
+611 ELNLGQF
-618 QTTAGVTQFAGE
+618 QTTAGLTQFAGDD
-630 NIDVSRL
+630 IDLQRL
-637 TQDGV
+637 IQDGV

-662 DNGRSRIFFRVPIA
+662 DNGRSRIYFRVPIA
-676 QFNDPSAL
+676 QFNDPSSL

-725 IADEFSKM
+725 IAEEFSKM
-733 IVTQRAFS
+733 IITQRSFS

>member
-32 QTTGYK
+32 QSTGYK

-62 ASPFYANSVQGNI
+62 ASPFYANAVQGNI

-89 GFFVTSR
+89 GFFVVSR

-103 DTTFD
+103 QTTFE

-131 QYYLN
+131 GYYLN

-141 PETGIPDT
+141 PETGIPNT
-149 SVVAPIQI
+149 SVVEPIQI

-166 TSEIEFVGNLP
+166 TEEIEFVGNLP
-177 SNSEVN
+177 ANSPVN

-213 DNLWRL
+213 DNLWML
-219 DIQADDSTLDPV
+219 DIQATDSTLDPV
-231 DGTISGVN
+231 SGTISGVN
-239 DQTAVAAPLQP
+239 DQTAVTAPLQP
-250 NVAPVAQVDTVTLPA
+250 NVAPVAQVNTVTLPT
-265 AGIPPQR
+265 AGMAPGR
-272 TISLTIGSSS
+272 TLSVTIGANSVS
-282 ISVTAPSTGWTATQA
+282 ITAPSTGYTATQA
-297 ASALVAAINGNAGMS
+297 ASALVAAINGNAGLS
-312 AVVTGSNVVGNT
+312 SVVTASNVVGNT

-330 EAGTPFNVVLAGN
+330 AAGTPFSVNIGGN
-343 GSGQLEGV
+343 GSGQLDV
-351 EIPSALLTGADEST
+351 VSLPSALLNPGDTASI
-365 VTINGFA
+365 TINGTLISVSA
-372 ITVDGS
+372 
-378 TPLASPQ
+378 PPALASPQ
-385 AVRDALVTAINADV
+385 AVRDALVTAINASAV
-399 NVNGQVTA
+399 SGAVTA
-407 IADPNNADRI
+407 VADPNNTDQ
-417 LIQSDAAGGIFTIAF
+417 LFIQSDAAGGAFTVNAL
-432 SGSAGGTTPTSAS
+432 GGTAGMEPVSVS
-445 SDAPTAFAVTTAN
+445 SDAPTASAVTTAN

-473 VGPGEIGDTYTLTV
+473 VGPGEIGDTYTLTIGT
-487 NSQSIAYVADGTE
+487 QSISYVADGTE
-500 TSLSDLAQRFADQIN
+500 TSLSELATRFADQIN
-515 SNPGLGVTATAAG
+515 ANPGLGVTATAAG

-539 VPFTSSAV
+539 VPFTSSAT

-568 GTLVAISNQFN
+568 GTIVGISNQFN
-579 PSGNATV
+579 PSGNAAV
-586 PGLQTDGQ
+586 PVLQTAGQ
-594 PATISF
+594 DATVSF
-600 QVDYGLGAQTI
+600 QVDYGFGPQTI
-611 DLNLGQF
+611 ELNLGQF
-618 QTTAGVTQFAGE
+618 QTTAGLTQFAGDD
-630 NIDVSRL
+630 IDVQRL
-637 TQDGV
+637 IQDGV

-662 DNGRSRIFFRVPIA
+662 DNGRSRIYFRVPIA

-717 AVEGSNVD
+717 ALEGSNVD

>member
-62 ASPFYANSVQGNI
+62 ASPFFANAVQGNI

-89 GFFVTSR
+89 GFFVVSR

-103 DTTFD
+103 QTTFD

-131 QYYLN
+131 NYYLN

-141 PETGIPDT
+141 PETGVPDT
-149 SVVAPIQI
+149 SVVEPIQI

-166 TSEIEFVGNLP
+166 TAEIEFVGNLP
-177 SNSEVN
+177 ANAPLN

-207 VWTKRA
+207 VWTRRA
-213 DNLWRL
+213 DNLWML
-219 DIQADDSTLDPV
+219 DIQADDSALDPV
-231 DGTISGVN
+231 AGTISGVN
-239 DQTAVAAPLQP
+239 DQTAVTATLQP
-250 NVAPVAQVDTVTLPA
+250 NVAPVAQVNTITLPT
-265 AGIPPQR
+265 AGMAPGR
-272 TISLTIGSSS
+272 SISVTIGSNSV
-282 ISVTAPSTGWTATQA
+282 SVTAPSTGYTATQA
-297 ASALVAAINGNAGMS
+297 ASALVAAINGNPGMS
-312 AVVTGSNVVGNT
+312 SVVTGSNVVGNT

-330 EAGTPFNVVLAGN
+330 AAGTPFTATLAGN

-351 EIPSALLTGADEST
+351 NVVALPTGADTASI
-365 VTINGFA
+365 TINGT
-372 ITVDGS
+372 TVTVTG
-378 TPLASPQ
+378 PLASAT
-385 AVRDALVTAINADV
+385 AVRDALVTALNA
-399 NVNGQVTA
+399 NVTVAAAVTA
-407 IADPNNADRI
+407 VADPNNTNRL
-417 LIQSDAAGGIFTIAF
+417 LIQSDAGLGTFTIVF
-432 SGSAGGTTPTSAS
+432 GGTSAPTSAS
-445 SDAPTAFAVTTAN
+445 SDGPSASAVTTAN

-473 VGPGEIGDTYTLTV
+473 VGPGEIGDTYSLTIGT
-487 NSQSIAYVADGTE
+487 QSISYVADGTE
-500 TSLSDLAQRFADQIN
+500 TSLSDLASRFAAQIN
-515 SNPGLGVTATAAG
+515 ANPGLGITATAAA

-539 VPFTSSAV
+539 VPFTSSAT

-562 QTADTA
+562 QTPTTA
-568 GTLVAISNQFN
+568 GTVVAISNQFN
-579 PSGNATV
+579 PSGNASV
-586 PGLQTDGQ
+586 PVLQTAGQ
-594 PATISF
+594 DINVQFT
-600 QVDYGLGAQTI
+600 VDYGLGAQVI

-618 QTTAGVTQFAGE
+618 QTTEGVTQFAGD

-662 DNGRSRIFFRVPIA
+662 DNGRSRIYFRVPIA

-717 AVEGSNVD
+717 ALEGSNVD

>member
-38 RVETRFETL
+38 KVDTRFETL
-47 ITVSNQNLHSPGGVI
+47 ITVSNANLHAPGGVI
-62 ASPFYANSVQGNI
+62 ASPAFANNVQGNI
-75 TQTQNNTNLAITGN
+75 TQTQDNTNLAITGN
-89 GFFVTSR
+89 GFFVVSR

-103 DTTFD
+103 QTTFD

-131 QYYLN
+131 DYYLN
-136 GWTVD
+136 GWQVD
-141 PETGIPDT
+141 PETGVPDT
-149 SVVAPIQI
+149 SVVAPIHI
-157 SQVIDEPTP
+157 EQVIDEPTP
-166 TSEIEFVGNLP
+166 TAQIDFVGNLP
-177 SNSEVN
+177 ANSDVN
-183 PTTPLSPTSVQV
+183 PNPPLSPTSVQV

-213 DNLWRL
+213 DNLWKL

-231 DGTISGVN
+231 AGTISGVN
-239 DQTAVAAPLQP
+239 DQTAATANLQP
-250 NVAPVAQVDTVTLPA
+250 NVAPVAQVNTVTLPA
-265 AGIPPQR
+265 GGIPPQR

-282 ISVTAPSTGWTATQA
+282 VSVTSPSTGWTATQA
-297 ASALVAAINGNAGMS
+297 ASALAAAINGNAGMS
-312 AVVTGSNVVGNT
+312 AAVTGTNVVGNT
-324 FQIVAD
+324 FDIVAD
-330 EAGTPFNVVLAGN
+330 VAGTPFTATLAGN
-343 GSGQLEGV
+343 GSGQV
-351 EIPSALLTGADEST
+351 DDVTIPAALAGAGDSST
-365 VTINGFA
+365 ITINGTP
-372 ITVDGS
+372 ITVNG
-378 TPLASPQ
+378 PLASAQ
-385 AVRDALVTAINADV
+385 AVRDALVSAINA
-399 NVNGQVTA
+399 NATVNGAVTA
-407 IADPNNADRI
+407 ISDPANVDH
-417 LIQSDAAGGIFTIAF
+417 LFVQSDTGLGTFTIAF
-432 SGSAGGTTPTSAS
+432 GGTSAPTSTSSGPIAS
-445 SDAPTAFAVTTAN
+445 AVSTPN

-464 TDTLTLGGT
+464 TDTLTLGGQ
-473 VGPGEIGDTYTLTV
+473 VGPGEIGDTYTLTI

-500 TSLSDLAQRFADQIN
+500 TSLSDLANRFAAQIN
-515 SNPGLGVTATAAG
+515 SNSGLGVTATAAG
-528 GVISLTAINAG
+528 GTISLTAINAG

-562 QTADTA
+562 QTPDTA
-568 GTLVAISNQFN
+568 GKLVALSNQFN
-579 PSGNATV
+579 PSGNAAV
-586 PGLQTDGQ
+586 PVLQTEGQ
-594 PATISF
+594 PAQVSF
-600 QVDYGLGAQTI
+600 QVNYGLGAQTVSL
-611 DLNLGQF
+611 DLGQF
-618 QTTAGVTQFAGE
+618 QQTGGVTQFAGD
-630 NIDVSRL
+630 NIDVTRL

-642 PQGLLN
+642 PQGLLK

-676 QFNDPSAL
+676 QFNDPNAL

-711 GTMRGS
+711 GTLRG
-717 AVEGSNVD
+717 AALEGSNVD
-725 IADEFSKM
+725 IAEEFSKM
-733 IVTQRAFS
+733 IITQRSFS

-754 ADIIN
+754 ADIIA

>member
-6 AMFTA
+6 AVFTA

-47 ITVSNQNLHSPGGVI
+47 VTASNQNLHSPGGVI
-62 ASPFYANSVQGNI
+62 ASPYFVNGVQGNI
-75 TQTQNNTNLAITGN
+75 TQTQDNTNLAITGN
-89 GFFVTSR
+89 GFFVVSR
-96 ASNQTAT
+96 ATNQTAT
-103 DTTFD
+103 QTNFE

-131 QYYLN
+131 GYYLN

-141 PETGIPDT
+141 PDTGIPDT

-157 SQVIDEPTP
+157 AQVIDEPTP
-166 TSEIEFVGNLP
+166 TSEVEFVGNLP
-177 SNSEVN
+177 ANSPLN
-183 PTTPLSPTSVQV
+183 PGTPLPSTSVQV

-213 DNLWRL
+213 DNLWKL

-231 DGTISGVN
+231 SGTISGVN
-239 DQTAVAAPLQP
+239 DQSATTATLQP
-250 NVAPVAQVDTVTLPA
+250 NVAPVSQIDTVTLPA
-265 AGIPPQR
+265 GGIPAGR
-272 TISLTIGSSS
+272 SISIAIGANPV
-282 ISVTAPSTGWTATQA
+282 SVTAPATGWTATQA
-297 ASALVAAINGNAGMS
+297 ASALVAAINGNAGLS
-312 AVVTGSNVVGNT
+312 AIVTASNVVGNT

-330 EAGTPFNVVLAGN
+330 VPGTPFTAIVAGD
-343 GSGQLEGV
+343 GSGQYDTIEV
-351 EIPSALLTGADEST
+351 PALANAGDSVTYDIGGTVAT
-365 VTINGFA
+365 VTATG
-372 ITVDGS
+372 
-378 TPLASPQ
+378 PLTAVQ
-385 AVRDALVTAINADV
+385 ARDQLIARINATL
-399 NVNGQVTA
+399 GAQVTA
-407 IADPNNADRI
+407 YADPNNGNR
-417 LIQSDAAGGIFTIAF
+417 LQVFAATPL
-432 SGSAGGTTPTSAS
+432 GTFTSALGGN
-445 SDAPTAFAVTTAN
+445 PTAATLVDSQPPTGVAITTAN
-458 VAPVAQ
+458 VPPVAQ
-464 TDTLTLGGT
+464 TDTLTLSGT
-473 VGPGEIGDTYTLTV
+473 VGPGEIGDTFTLTIGT
-487 NSQSIAYVADGTE
+487 QSISYVADGTE
-500 TSLSDLAQRFADQIN
+500 LSLSDLATRFAEQIN
-515 SNPGLGVTATAAG
+515 ANPGLGVTATAAG

-539 VPFTSSAV
+539 VPFTSSAT
-547 ATNGTVPGFIDVQFG
+547 ATNGSVPGFIDVQFG
-562 QTADTA
+562 QTPGTA
-568 GTLVAISNQFN
+568 GTIVGISNQFN
-579 PSGNATV
+579 PSGNASV
-586 PGLQTDGQ
+586 PVLQTANQD
-594 PATISF
+594 AVISF
-600 QVDYGLGAQTI
+600 QVDYGLGVQTI
-611 DLNLGQF
+611 QLNLGQF
-618 QTTAGVTQFAGE
+618 QTTSGLTQFAGD

-676 QFNDPSAL
+676 QFNDPSTL

-699 AVRIGNAGDNGA
+699 SVRIGNAGDNGA
-711 GTMRGS
+711 GTLRGS
-717 AVEGSNVD
+717 ALEGSNVD
-725 IADEFSKM
+725 IAEEFSKM

-759 IKR
+759 IIQ

>member
-62 ASPFYANSVQGNI
+62 ASPFYANAVQGNI
-75 TQTQNNTNLAITGN
+75 TQTQDNTNLAITGN
-89 GFFVTSR
+89 GFFVVSR

-103 DTTFD
+103 ETTFD

-131 QYYLN
+131 NYYLN
-136 GWTVD
+136 GWEVD
-141 PETGIPDT
+141 PETGIPNT
-149 SVVAPIQI
+149 SVVSPIQI

-166 TSEIEFVGNLP
+166 TEEIEFVGNLP
-177 SNSEVN
+177 ANAPVN
-183 PTTPLSPTSVQV
+183 PTTPLPPTSVQV

-213 DNLWRL
+213 DNLWML

-231 DGTISGVN
+231 NGTISGVD
-239 DQTAVAAPLQP
+239 DQSALTAPLQP
-250 NVAPVAQVDTVTLPA
+250 NVAPVAQVNTITLPA
-265 AGIPPQR
+265 GGIAPGR
-272 TISLTIGSSS
+272 TLSITIGANSV
-282 ISVTAPSTGWTATQA
+282 SVTAPSTGYTATQA

-330 EAGTPFNVVLAGN
+330 QAGTPFTATIG
-343 GSGQLEGV
+343 G
-351 EIPSALLTGADEST
+351 TGAGPTQSFEFAVLGVGDDA
-365 VTINGFA
+365 TININGTP
-372 ITVDGS
+372 ITVSGPTD
-378 TPLASPQ
+378 
-385 AVRDALVTAINADV
+385 DAEDTATEMMNAINASGV
-399 NVNGQVTA
+399 LGPLFTA
-407 IADPNNADRI
+407 VIDPNNLDAI
-417 LIQSDAAGGIFTIAF
+417 IIQTDSP
-432 SGSAGGTTPTSAS
+432 SGTFAP
-445 SDAPTAFAVTTAN
+445 APTVGGSVPPVALGGNPATTGSPTTAN

-473 VGPGEIGDTYTLTV
+473 VGPGEIGDTYTLTIG
-487 NSQSIAYVADGTE
+487 SQSMSYVADGTE
-500 TSLSDLAQRFADQIN
+500 TSLSDLANRFAAQIN
-515 SNPGLGVTATAAG
+515 ANPGLGVSATAAG
-528 GVISLTAINAG
+528 NVISLTATNPG
-539 VPFTSSAV
+539 VPFTSSAT

-562 QTADTA
+562 QTPDTA
-568 GTLVAISNQFN
+568 GTVVGVSNQFN
-579 PSGNATV
+579 PSGNASV
-586 PGLQTDGQ
+586 PTLQTAGQ
-594 PATISF
+594 DINIQFT
-600 QVDYGLGAQTI
+600 VDYGLGAQVI

-618 QTTAGVTQFAGE
+618 QTTQGITQFAGD

-637 TQDGV
+637 TQDGL

-662 DNGRSRIFFRVPIA
+662 DNGRSRVYFRVPIA

-717 AVEGSNVD
+717 ALEGSNVD

>member
-38 RVETRFETL
+38 RVDTRFETL

-62 ASPFYANSVQGNI
+62 ASPFFANSVQGNI
-75 TQTQNNTNLAITGN
+75 TQTQNNTNLAVTGN
-89 GFFVTSR
+89 GFFVVSR

-103 DTTFD
+103 QTTFD

-131 QYYLN
+131 GYYLN
-136 GWTVD
+136 GWSVD
-141 PETGIPDT
+141 PETGVPDT
-149 SVVAPIQI
+149 SFVSPIQI

-177 SNSEVN
+177 ANSEVN

-213 DNLWRL
+213 DNLWML
-219 DIQADDSTLDPV
+219 DIQAADSTLDPV
-231 DGTISGVN
+231 AGTISGVN
-239 DQTAVAAPLQP
+239 DQTATTATLQP
-250 NVAPVAQVDTVTLPA
+250 NVAPVAQVDTITLPA
-265 AGIPPQR
+265 AGMAPGR
-272 TISLTIGSSS
+272 TISVTIGSNS
-282 ISVTAPSTGWTATQA
+282 ISVTAPSTGYTATQA

-312 AVVTGSNVVGNT
+312 AIVTGSNVVGNT
-324 FQIVAD
+324 FQLVAD
-330 EAGTPFNVVLAGN
+330 VAGTPFTANLAGN

-351 EIPSALLTGADEST
+351 QVVALPTALDTAT
-365 VTINGFA
+365 VTINGTPV
-372 ITVDGS
+372 TVTG
-378 TPLASPQ
+378 PLASAT

-399 NVNGQVTA
+399 TVGPVVTA
-407 IADPNNADRI
+407 VADPNNTDRL
-417 LIQSDAAGGIFTIAF
+417 LIQSDTALGTFTIAF
-432 SGSAGGTTPTSAS
+432 GGTSAPTSAS
-445 SDAPTAFAVTTAN
+445 SDGPSAAAVTTAN

-473 VGPGEIGDTYTLTV
+473 VGPGEIGDTYTLTIGT
-487 NSQSIAYVADGTE
+487 QSIAYVADGTE
-500 TSLSDLAQRFADQIN
+500 LSLSDLATRFADQIN
-515 SNPGLGVTATAAG
+515 ANPGLGVSATAAA

-539 VPFTSSAV
+539 VPFTSSAT

-562 QTADTA
+562 QTPTTA
-568 GTLVAISNQFN
+568 GTVVAVSNQFN
-579 PSGNATV
+579 PSGNASV
-586 PGLQTDGQ
+586 PVLQTAGQ
-594 PATISF
+594 DINVSF
-600 QVDYGLGAQTI
+600 QVDYGLGVQTI

-618 QTTAGVTQFAGE
+618 QTTAGLTQFAGD

-637 TQDGV
+637 TQDGL

-676 QFNDPSAL
+676 QFNDPNAL

-699 AVRIGNAGDNGA
+699 SVRIGNAGDNGA
-711 GTMRGS
+711 GTLRGS
-717 AVEGSNVD
+717 ALEGSNVD

-733 IVTQRAFS
+733 IITQRTFS

>member
-38 RVETRFETL
+38 KVETRFETL

-62 ASPFYANSVQGNI
+62 ASPYFANSVQGNI

-89 GFFVTSR
+89 GFFVVSR
-96 ASNQTAT
+96 ATNQTAT
-103 DTTFD
+103 QTTFE

-118 FEVNRDGYLVNNG
+118 FQVNRDGYLVNNG
-131 QYYLN
+131 GYYLN

-141 PETGIPDT
+141 PETGVPDT
-149 SVVAPIQI
+149 STVAPIQI

-166 TSEIEFVGNLP
+166 TGEIEFVGNLP
-177 SNSEVN
+177 ANSPVN
-183 PTTPLSPTSVQV
+183 PNPPLSPTSVQV

-202 HNVSL
+202 HQVSL

-213 DNLWRL
+213 DNLWML

-231 DGTISGVN
+231 SGTISGVN
-239 DQTAVAAPLQP
+239 DQTAVTATLQP
-250 NVAPVAQVDTVTLPA
+250 NVAPVAQVNTITLPT
-265 AGIPPQR
+265 AGMAPGR
-272 TISLTIGSSS
+272 TISITIGSNSV
-282 ISVTAPSTGWTATQA
+282 SVTAPSTGYTATQA
-297 ASALVAAINGNAGMS
+297 ASALVAAINGNAGLS
-312 AVVTGSNVVGNT
+312 AVVTASNVVGNT

-330 EAGTPFNVVLAGN
+330 TAGTPFSVTLGGS
-343 GSGQLEGV
+343 GSGQLESV
-351 EIPSALLTGADEST
+351 QIPGALLTAADTSSI
-365 VTINGFA
+365 TINGTT
-372 ITVDGS
+372 ITVDGT
-378 TPLASPQ
+378 TPLASAS
-385 AVRDALVTAINADV
+385 AVRDALVTAINASGV
-399 NVNGQVTA
+399 LAPQVTA
-407 IADPNNADRI
+407 IADPNNADQL
-417 LIQSDAAGGIFTIAF
+417 LIQSDAAGGTFTISF
-432 SGSAGGTTPTSAS
+432 GGTSTPTSVS
-445 SDAPTAFAVTTAN
+445 SDVPTSSAVTTAN

-473 VGPGEIGDTYTLTV
+473 VGPGEIGDTYTLTIGT
-487 NSQSIAYVADGTE
+487 QSISYLADGTE
-500 TSLSDLAQRFADQIN
+500 TSLSDLATRFAEQIN
-515 SNPGLGVTATAAG
+515 ANPGLGVTATAAG
-528 GVISLTAINAG
+528 GVISLTATNAG
-539 VPFTSSAV
+539 VPFTSSAT

-562 QTADTA
+562 DTPATA
-568 GTLVAISNQFN
+568 GTVVAVSNQFN
-579 PSGNATV
+579 PSGNASV
-586 PGLQTDGQ
+586 PVLQTAGQ
-594 PATISF
+594 DVMVSF
-600 QVDYGLGAQTI
+600 QVDYGLGVQTI

-618 QTTAGVTQFAGE
+618 QTTAGLTQFAGDS
-630 NIDVSRL
+630 IDVQRL

-662 DNGRSRIFFRVPIA
+662 DNGRSRIYFRVPIA

-717 AVEGSNVD
+717 ALEGSNVD

>member
-62 ASPFYANSVQGNI
+62 ATPFFANAVQGNI

-89 GFFVTSR
+89 GFFVVSR
-96 ASNQTAT
+96 ATNQTAT
-103 DTTFD
+103 QTTFD

-131 QYYLN
+131 NYYLN
-136 GWTVD
+136 GWEVD
-141 PETGIPDT
+141 PETGVPNT

-177 SNSEVN
+177 ANAPIN
-183 PTTPLSPTSVQV
+183 PSTPLAPTSVQV

-207 VWTKRA
+207 VWTRRA
-213 DNLWRL
+213 DNLWML

-231 DGTISGVN
+231 AGTISGVN
-239 DQTAVAAPLQP
+239 DQSAVTAPLQP
-250 NVAPVAQVDTVTLPA
+250 NVPPVAQVNTVTLPT
-265 AGIPPQR
+265 AGMAPGR
-272 TISLTIGSSS
+272 TISITVGSNTV
-282 ISVTAPSTGWTATQA
+282 SVTAPSTGYTATQA

-312 AVVTGSNVVGNT
+312 SVVTASNVVGNQ

-330 EAGTPFNVVLAGN
+330 AAGTPFTANLAGN

-351 EIPSALLTGADEST
+351 DVVALPTGADTASI
-365 VTINGFA
+365 TINGT
-372 ITVDGS
+372 TVTVTG
-378 TPLASPQ
+378 PLLSAG
-385 AVRDALVTAINADV
+385 AVRDALVTALNA
-399 NVNGQVTA
+399 NVTVAAAVTA
-407 IADPNNADRI
+407 VADPNNTDRL
-417 LIQSDAAGGIFTIAF
+417 LIQSDAALGTFTIAF
-432 SGSAGGTTPTSAS
+432 GGTDAPTSAS
-445 SDAPTAFAVTTAN
+445 SDGPSASAVTTAN

-473 VGPGEIGDTYTLTV
+473 VGPGEIGDTYTVTIGT
-487 NSQSIAYVADGTE
+487 QSISYVADGTE
-500 TSLSDLAQRFADQIN
+500 SSLSDLATRLAAQIN
-515 SNPGLGVTATAAG
+515 GNPGLGVTATAAAG
-528 GVISLTAINAG
+528 IISLTAINAG
-539 VPFTSSAV
+539 VPFTSSAT
-547 ATNGTVPGFIDVQFG
+547 ATNGSVPGFIDVQFG
-562 QTADTA
+562 QTPDTA
-568 GTLVAISNQFN
+568 GTVVAVSNQFN
-579 PSGNATV
+579 PSGNASV
-586 PGLQTDGQ
+586 PVLQTAGQ
-594 PATISF
+594 DINVQFT
-600 QVDYGLGAQTI
+600 VDYGLGAQVV

-618 QTTAGVTQFAGE
+618 QTTEGITQFAGD

-637 TQDGV
+637 AQDGV
-642 PQGLLN
+642 PQGLLS
-648 DVRIRDNGDVELQY
+648 DVRVRDNGDVELQY

-699 AVRIGNAGDNGA
+699 TVRISNAGDNGA

-717 AVEGSNVD
+717 ALEGSNVD

>member
-38 RVETRFETL
+38 KVETRFETL

-62 ASPFYANSVQGNI
+62 ASPYYANAVQGNI
-75 TQTQNNTNLAITGN
+75 TQTQNNTNLAITGS
-89 GFFVTSR
+89 GFFVVSR
-96 ASNQTAT
+96 ATNQSAT
-103 DTTFD
+103 QTTFE

-118 FEVNRDGYLVNNG
+118 FQVNRDGYLVNNG
-131 QYYLN
+131 GYYLN
-136 GWTVD
+136 GWNVD
-141 PETGIPDT
+141 PETGVVNT

-157 SQVIDEPTP
+157 SQVIDQPTP

-177 SNSEVN
+177 ANSPVN
-183 PTTPLSPTSVQV
+183 PSTPLSPTSVQV

-213 DNLWRL
+213 DNLWML
-219 DIQADDSTLDPV
+219 DIQANDSTLDPV
-231 DGTISGVN
+231 AGTISGVN
-239 DQTAVAAPLQP
+239 DQTATTTTLQP

-265 AGIPPQR
+265 AGMAPGR
-272 TISLTIGSSS
+272 TITMTIGSNTV
-282 ISVTAPSTGWTATQA
+282 SVTAPSTGYTATQA

-312 AVVTGSNVVGNT
+312 AVVTGTNVVGNT

-330 EAGTPFNVVLAGN
+330 VAGTPFTTNIGGN

-351 EIPSALLTGADEST
+351 QVVALPTVADTASI
-365 VTINGFA
+365 TINGT
-372 ITVDGS
+372 TVTVTG
-378 TPLASPQ
+378 PLASAT
-385 AVRDALVTAINADV
+385 AVRDALVTAINA
-399 NVNGQVTA
+399 NGTLAPLVTA
-407 IADPNNADRI
+407 VADPDSADQL
-417 LIQSDAAGGIFTIAF
+417 LIQSDAALGTFTISF
-432 SGSAGGTTPTSAS
+432 GGTSAPTSAS
-445 SDAPTAFAVTTAN
+445 SDAPTNPATTTAN

-473 VGPGEIGDTYTLTV
+473 VGPGEIGDTYTLTIGT
-487 NSQSIAYVADGTE
+487 QSISYVADGTE
-500 TSLSDLAQRFADQIN
+500 LSLSDLANRFAAQIN
-515 SNPGLGVTATAAG
+515 ANPGLGITAAAAG
-528 GVISLTAINAG
+528 GIISLTATNAG
-539 VPFTSSAV
+539 VPFTSAAT

-562 QTADTA
+562 QTPATA
-568 GTLVAISNQFN
+568 GTIVGLSNQFN
-579 PSGNATV
+579 PSGNASV
-586 PGLQTDGQ
+586 PVLQTGGQ
-594 PATISF
+594 DAIISF
-600 QVDYGLGAQTI
+600 QVDYGLGLQTI
-611 DLNLGQF
+611 ELNLGQF
-618 QTTAGVTQFAGE
+618 QTTAGLTQFAGSD
-630 NIDVSRL
+630 IDVSRL
-637 TQDGV
+637 IQDGV
-642 PQGLLN
+642 PQGLLS

-662 DNGRSRIFFRVPIA
+662 DNGRSRIYFRVPIA

-717 AVEGSNVD
+717 ALEGSNVD
-725 IADEFSKM
+725 IAEEFSKM

>member
-62 ASPFYANSVQGNI
+62 ASPFFANGVQGNI
-75 TQTQNNTNLAITGN
+75 TQTQDNTNLAVTGN
-89 GFFVTSR
+89 GFFVVSR
-96 ASNQTAT
+96 ANNQTAT
-103 DTTFD
+103 QTTFD

-131 QYYLN
+131 NYYLN
-136 GWTVD
+136 GWEVD
-141 PETGIPDT
+141 PETGIPNT

-157 SQVIDEPTP
+157 NQVIDEPTP
-166 TSEIEFVGNLP
+166 TAEIEFVGNLP
-177 SNSEVN
+177 ANADVN
-183 PTTPLSPTSVQV
+183 PSTPLPPTSVQV

-207 VWTKRA
+207 NWTKRA
-213 DNLWRL
+213 DNLWML

-231 DGTISGVN
+231 AGTISGVN
-239 DQTAVAAPLQP
+239 DQTAATATLQP
-250 NVAPVAQVDTVTLPA
+250 NVAPVAQVNTITLPA
-265 AGIPPQR
+265 AGMAPGR
-272 TISLTIGSSS
+272 TISVTIGANSV
-282 ISVTAPSTGWTATQA
+282 SVTAPSTGYTATQA

-312 AVVTGSNVVGNT
+312 SIVTGSNVVGNT

-330 EAGTPFNVVLAGN
+330 VAGTPFTANLAGN

-351 EIPSALLTGADEST
+351 DIPSALLTGADTSSI
-365 VTINGFA
+365 TINGTT
-372 ITVDGS
+372 ITVDG
-378 TPLASPQ
+378 TVPLTSPQ
-385 AVRDALVTAINADV
+385 AVRDALVTAINANGV
-399 NVNGQVTA
+399 INGQVTA
-407 IADPNNADRI
+407 IADPNNTDRI
-417 LIQSDAAGGIFTIAF
+417 LIQSDAAGGTFTIAF
-432 SGSAGGTTPTSAS
+432 GGTETPTSAS
-445 SDAPTAFAVTTAN
+445 SDVPSASAVTTTN

-473 VGPGEIGDTYTLTV
+473 VGPGEIGDTYTLTIGT
-487 NSQSIAYVADGTE
+487 QSISYVADGTE
-500 TSLSDLAQRFADQIN
+500 TSLSDLATRFAAQIN
-515 SNPGLGVTATAAG
+515 ANPGLGVSATAAA
-528 GVISLTAINAG
+528 GVISLSAINAG
-539 VPFTSSAV
+539 VPFTSSAT

-562 QTADTA
+562 QTPATA
-568 GTLVAISNQFN
+568 GTVVAVSNQFN
-579 PSGNATV
+579 PSGNASV
-586 PGLQTDGQ
+586 PTLQTAGQ
-594 PATISF
+594 DINVSF
-600 QVDYGLGAQTI
+600 TVDYGLGAQVI

-618 QTTAGVTQFAGE
+618 QTTAGITQFAGD

-637 TQDGV
+637 TQDGL

-662 DNGRSRIFFRVPIA
+662 DNGRSRIFFRVPLA

-711 GTMRGS
+711 GTLRGS
-717 AVEGSNVD
+717 ALEGSNVD
-725 IADEFSKM
+725 IAEEFSKM

>member
-62 ASPFYANSVQGNI
+62 ASPFFANGVQGNI
-75 TQTQNNTNLAITGN
+75 TQTQNNTNLAVTGN
-89 GFFVTSR
+89 GFFVVSR

-103 DTTFD
+103 QTTFD

-131 QYYLN
+131 NYYLN
-136 GWTVD
+136 GWEVD
-141 PETGIPDT
+141 PETGIPNT

-157 SQVIDEPTP
+157 NQVIDEPTP
-166 TSEIEFVGNLP
+166 TEEIEFVGNLP
-177 SNSEVN
+177 ANAPVN
-183 PTTPLSPTSVQV
+183 PTDPLPPTSVQV
-195 FDALGNP
+195 FDALGNA

-213 DNLWRL
+213 DNLWML

-231 DGTISGVN
+231 SGNISGVN
-239 DQTAVAAPLQP
+239 DQTAATANLQP
-250 NVAPVAQVDTVTLPA
+250 NVAPVAQVNTITLPA
-265 AGIPPQR
+265 GGIAPGR
-272 TISLTIGSSS
+272 TISVTIGANSV
-282 ISVTAPSTGWTATQA
+282 SVTAPATGYTATQA
-297 ASALVAAINGNAGMS
+297 ASAIVAAINGNAGMS
-312 AVVTGSNVVGNT
+312 SLVTGSNVVGNT

-330 EAGTPFNVVLAGN
+330 QAGTPFTANIAGTGAGPTQSFQAAALAG
-343 GSGQLEGV
+343 GDTAT
-351 EIPSALLTGADEST
+351 I
-365 VTINGFA
+365 TINGTLVSVSGPTA
-372 ITVDGS
+372 DGAA
-378 TPLASPQ
+378 T
-385 AVRDALVTAINADV
+385 AVLLMNAINA
-399 NVNGQVTA
+399 NATLAPLFTA
-407 IADPNNADRI
+407 VQDPNNLD
-417 LIQSDAAGGIFTIAF
+417 TIIVQTD
-432 SGSAGGTTPTSAS
+432 SVGGTFAPAPVVGGTV
-445 SDAPTAFAVTTAN
+445 APTALGGNAATTGATTTN
-458 VAPVAQ
+458 NIPPVAQ

-473 VGPGEIGDTYTLTV
+473 VGPGEIGDTYTVTIG
-487 NSQSIAYVADGTE
+487 SQSIAYVADGTE
-500 TSLSDLAQRFADQIN
+500 TSLSDLANRFAAQIN
-515 SNPGLGVTATAAG
+515 ANPGLGVSATAAG

-539 VPFTSSAV
+539 VPFTSSAT
-547 ATNGTVPGFIDVQFG
+547 ATNGSVPGFIDVQFG
-562 QTADTA
+562 QTPDTA
-568 GTLVAISNQFN
+568 GTVVGVSNQFN
-579 PSGNATV
+579 PSGNASV
-586 PGLQTDGQ
+586 PTLQTAGQ
-594 PATISF
+594 DINVQFT
-600 QVDYGLGAQTI
+600 VDYGLGAQVI

-618 QTTAGVTQFAGE
+618 QTTQGITQFAGD
-630 NIDVSRL
+630 NIDISRL
-637 TQDGV
+637 TQDGL

-662 DNGRSRIFFRVPIA
+662 DNGRSRIFFRVPLA

-725 IADEFSKM
+725 IAEEFSKM

>member
-62 ASPFYANSVQGNI
+62 ASPYFANGVQGNI
-75 TQTQNNTNLAITGN
+75 TQTQNNTNLAVTGN
-89 GFFVTSR
+89 GFFIVSR
-96 ASNQTAT
+96 ASNQSAT

-131 QYYLN
+131 NYYLN
-136 GWTVD
+136 GWEVD
-141 PETGIPDT
+141 PETGIPNT
-149 SVVAPIQI
+149 SVVSPIQI

-166 TSEIEFVGNLP
+166 TAEIEFVGNLP
-177 SNSEVN
+177 ANSDVN
-183 PTTPLSPTSVQV
+183 PTPPLPPTSVQV

-207 VWTKRA
+207 VWAKRA
-213 DNLWRL
+213 DNIWRL
-219 DIQADDSTLDPV
+219 DIQADGSTLDPV
-231 DGTISGVN
+231 AGTISGVN
-239 DQTAVAAPLQP
+239 DQSAVAAPLQP
-250 NVAPVAQVDTVTLPA
+250 NVAPVAQVNTITLPV

-272 TISLTIGSSS
+272 TINLTIGANS
-282 ISVTAPSTGWTATQA
+282 ISVTSPSTGWTATQA

-312 AVVTGSNVVGNT
+312 AIVTGSSVVGNT

-330 EAGTPFNVVLAGN
+330 ESGTPFSVVIAGN
-343 GSGQLEGV
+343 GSGQIEGGD
-351 EIPSALLTGADEST
+351 IPGALLTGADTSSI
-365 VTINGFA
+365 TINGTT
-372 ITVDGS
+372 ITVDG
-378 TPLASPQ
+378 TVPLNSAT
-385 AVRDALVTAINADV
+385 AVRDALVTAINANV
-399 NVNGQVTA
+399 TVNGQVTA
-407 IADPNNADRI
+407 VADPNNAARI
-417 LIQSDAAGGIFTIAF
+417 LIQSDAT
-432 SGSAGGTTPTSAS
+432 GGTFTVAYGGTSAPTSAS
-445 SDAPTAFAVTTAN
+445 SDGPSASTVSTPNT
-458 VAPVAQ
+458 APVAQ
-464 TDTLTLGGT
+464 TDTLTLAGT
-473 VGPGEIGDTYTLTV
+473 VGPGEIGDTYSLTI
-487 NSQSIAYVADGTE
+487 NSQSMAYVADGTE

-515 SNPGLGVTATAAG
+515 SNPGLGVSATAAG

-562 QTADTA
+562 QTPDTA
-568 GTLVAISNQFN
+568 GKLISISNQFN
-579 PSGNATV
+579 PSGNASV

-594 PATISF
+594 PATVSF

-611 DLNLGQF
+611 ELNLGQF
-618 QTTAGVTQFAGE
+618 QTTEGLTQFAGD

-662 DNGRSRIFFRVPIA
+662 DNGRSRIYFRVPLA
-676 QFNDPSAL
+676 QFNDPSSL
-684 QREVAQGF
+684 QRDVAQGF

-717 AVEGSNVD
+717 AIEGSNVD
-725 IADEFSKM
+725 IAEEFSKM

>member
-38 RVETRFETL
+38 KVETRFETL

-62 ASPFYANSVQGNI
+62 ASPYFANSVQGNI

-89 GFFVTSR
+89 GFFVVSR
-96 ASNQTAT
+96 ATNQTAT
-103 DTTFD
+103 QTTFE

-118 FEVNRDGYLVNNG
+118 FQVNRDGYLVNNG
-131 QYYLN
+131 GYYLN

-141 PETGIPDT
+141 PETGVPDT
-149 SVVAPIQI
+149 STVAPIQI

-166 TSEIEFVGNLP
+166 TGEIEFVGNLP
-177 SNSEVN
+177 ANSPVN
-183 PTTPLSPTSVQV
+183 PNPPLSPTSVQV

-202 HNVSL
+202 HQVSL

-213 DNLWRL
+213 DNLWML

-231 DGTISGVN
+231 SGTISGVN
-239 DQTAVAAPLQP
+239 DQTAVTATLQP
-250 NVAPVAQVDTVTLPA
+250 NVAPVAQVNTITLPT
-265 AGIPPQR
+265 AGMAPGR
-272 TISLTIGSSS
+272 TISITIGSNSV
-282 ISVTAPSTGWTATQA
+282 SVTAPSTGYTATQA
-297 ASALVAAINGNAGMS
+297 ASALVAAINGNAGLS
-312 AVVTGSNVVGNT
+312 AVVTASNVVGNT

-330 EAGTPFNVVLAGN
+330 TAGTPFSVTLGGS
-343 GSGQLEGV
+343 GSGQLESV
-351 EIPSALLTGADEST
+351 QIPGALLTAADTSSI
-365 VTINGFA
+365 TINGTT
-372 ITVDGS
+372 ITVDGT
-378 TPLASPQ
+378 TPLASAS
-385 AVRDALVTAINADV
+385 AVRDALVTAINASGV
-399 NVNGQVTA
+399 LAPQVTA
-407 IADPNNADRI
+407 IADPNNSDQL
-417 LIQSDAAGGIFTIAF
+417 LIQSDAAGGTFTISF
-432 SGSAGGTTPTSAS
+432 GGTSTPTSVS
-445 SDAPTAFAVTTAN
+445 SDVPTSSAVTTAN

-473 VGPGEIGDTYTLTV
+473 VGPGEIGDTYTLTIGT
-487 NSQSIAYVADGTE
+487 QSISYLADGTE
-500 TSLSDLAQRFADQIN
+500 TSLSDLATRFAEQIN
-515 SNPGLGVTATAAG
+515 ANPGLGVTATAAG
-528 GVISLTAINAG
+528 GVISLTATNAG
-539 VPFTSSAV
+539 VPFTSSAT

-562 QTADTA
+562 DTPATA
-568 GTLVAISNQFN
+568 GTVVAVSNQFN
-579 PSGNATV
+579 PSGNASV
-586 PGLQTDGQ
+586 PVLQTAGQ
-594 PATISF
+594 DVMVSF
-600 QVDYGLGAQTI
+600 QVDYGLGVQTI

-618 QTTAGVTQFAGE
+618 QTTAGLTQFAGDS
-630 NIDVSRL
+630 IDVQRL

-662 DNGRSRIFFRVPIA
+662 DNGRSRIYFRVPIA

-717 AVEGSNVD
+717 ALEGSNVD